1 MSESENAKL
10 ALVTGGTGGIGAA
23 ICLKLADSG
32 FNVVTNYRNEEKAQ
46 AWRSEVA
53 QQGYDIGI
61 YQADASDYGQCE
73 ALVNKIEEQHGSISV
88 LVNNA
93 GITRDTTLRK
103 MTVEQWHEVI
113 HVNLD
118 SVFNMSRQVVNGML
132 SSGWGRII
140 NISSI
145 NGQKG
150 QLGQSN
156 YSASK
161 RGMHGFSMALAQ
173 EVARKGITVNTVSPG
188 YIATEMVMAVPEKIR
203 DMIIADIPVGRLGTV
218 DEVAGVVE
226 FLASD
231 TAAFITG
238 ADLAVN
244 GGQLMF

>member
-1 MSESENAKL
+1 MTDKPKI

-32 FNVVTNYRNEEKAQ
+32 FRVLTNYRNEAKAQ
-46 AWRSEVA
+46 AWKAEVGA
-53 QQGYDIGI
+53 KGYDIGI
-61 YQADASDYGQCE
+61 YQSDASDYGQCE
-73 ALVNKIEEQHGSISV
+73 ALVKQIEQDYGVVEV

-103 MTVEQWHEVI
+103 MTLEQWNEVI

-132 SSGWGRII
+132 DKGWGRIV

-150 QLGQSN
+150 QLGQAN

-161 RGMHGFSMALAQ
+161 RGMHGFTMALAQ

-203 DMIIADIPVGRLGTV
+203 DAIIADIPVGRLGTV
-218 DEVAGVVE
+218 EEVAGIVD
-226 FLASD
+226 FLTSD
-231 TAAFITG
+231 SAAFITG
-238 ADLAVN
+238 ADIAVN

>member
-1 MSESENAKL
+1 MTDNSKI

-23 ICLKLADSG
+23 ICLKLVDSG
-32 FNVVTNYRNEEKAQ
+32 FRVVTNYRNEEKAQ
-46 AWRSEVA
+46 AWKAEVGA
-53 QQGYDIGI
+53 KGYDIGI

-73 ALVNKIEEQHGSISV
+73 ELVNKIGQDHGVIDV

-103 MTVEQWHEVI
+103 MSLEQWNEVI

-132 SSGWGRII
+132 EKGWGRII

-218 DEVAGVVE
+218 DEVSGIVD

-231 TAAFITG
+231 GAAFITG
-238 ADLAVN
+238 ADIAVN

>member
-1 MSESENAKL
+1 MSNDSKI

-32 FNVVTNYRNEEKAQ
+32 YKVVTNYRNEEKAQ
-46 AWRSEVA
+46 AWRSEVQA
-53 QQGYDIGI
+53 KGYNIGI

-73 ALVNKIEEQHGSISV
+73 ELISKIEQEHGTIEI

-103 MTVEQWHEVI
+103 MSLEQWNEVI

-118 SVFNMSRQVVNGML
+118 SVFNMSRNVVNGML
-132 SSGWGRII
+132 GQGWGRIV

-203 DMIIADIPVGRLGTV
+203 DAIISDIPVGRLGTV
-218 DEVAGVVE
+218 DEVAGIVD

-238 ADLAVN
+238 ADIAVN

>member
-1 MSESENAKL
+1 MSNDSKI

-23 ICLKLADSG
+23 ICLRLADSG
-32 FNVVTNYRNEEKAQ
+32 FKVVTNYRNEEKAQ
-46 AWRSEVA
+46 AWKSAVA
-53 QQGYDIGI
+53 AQGYDIGV
-61 YQADASDYGQCE
+61 YQADASDFDQCE
-73 ALVNKIEEQHGSISV
+73 QLIKKIEEEHGTVEV

-103 MTVEQWHEVI
+103 MSLEQWNDVI

-132 SSGWGRII
+132 GKGWGRII

-218 DEVAGVVE
+218 DEVSGIVD

-238 ADLAVN
+238 ADIAVN

>member
-1 MSESENAKL
+1 MTDSSKI

-23 ICLKLADSG
+23 ICLRLADSG
-32 FNVVTNYRNEEKAQ
+32 LRVVTNYRNEAKAQ
-46 AWRSEVA
+46 AWKAGVA
-53 QQGYDIGI
+53 AKGYDIQI

-73 ALVNKIEEQHGSISV
+73 TLVKQIEQDYGAVDV

-103 MTVEQWHEVI
+103 MTLEQWTEVI

-118 SVFNMSRQVVNGML
+118 SVFNMTRQVVNGML
-132 SSGWGRII
+132 EKGWGRII

-150 QLGQSN
+150 QLGQAN

-161 RGMHGFSMALAQ
+161 RGMHGFTMALAQ

-203 DMIIADIPVGRLGTV
+203 EAIIADIPVGRLGTA
-218 DEVAGVVE
+218 DEVAGIVD
-226 FLASD
+226 FLTSD
-231 TAAFITG
+231 SGAFITG
-238 ADLAVN
+238 ADIAVN

>member
-1 MSESENAKL
+1 MSNESKV

-32 FNVVTNYRNEEKAQ
+32 FKVVTNYRNEEKAQ
-46 AWRSEVA
+46 AWKAEVA
-53 QQGYDIGI
+53 SKGYDIGI

-73 ALVNKIEEQHGSISV
+73 ALIEKIAAEHGTVEV

-103 MTVEQWHEVI
+103 MSLEQWNEVI

-132 SSGWGRII
+132 GTGWGRII

-203 DMIIADIPVGRLGTV
+203 DAIVADIPVGRLGTV
-218 DEVAGVVE
+218 DEVSGIVD

-231 TAAFITG
+231 SAAFITG
-238 ADLAVN
+238 ADIAVN